1 VSVVVRPVS
10 SRRDRREFIELPYRL
25 HSSSGVWV
33 PPLRLERR
41 IFLMRSQNAFF
52 SHGDAQ
58 LFLAERDGRVVGRI
72 SAQYDDEFN
81 AFHGH
86 RWGMFGFLELEDA
99 PDILPPLLEA
109 ATGWLRTHGRDHMV
123 GPMDFTMNDECGLL
137 IDGYE
142 LEPYIK
148 QPWHP
153 PYYQARCEEAGLA
166 KAMDLLMWELDISD
180 RENVLP
186 ILPQMAERARDKHGI
201 RIRKMSRRGL
211 RRDLD
216 QFAKVYNAAWSHN
229 WGFVPYSKV
238 DLDAYTIDMQLVFSH
253 EWFMIA
259 EQEGRTVAMAITIP
273 DIHQVYKKMQG
284 RLLPLG
290 WLYYLMRH
298 RIIDRVRVGFLGVL
312 PEYQH
317 TGVAAALY
325 LEHFAV
331 AERVRQKEGEA
342 SFILEVNSSMNRGLE
357 AMGGRLVKRWRVYER
372 LLEPGAEPS
381 APTAA
386 EADPPPGAD

>member
-1 VSVVVRPVS
+1 MSVVVRPVS

-72 SAQYDDEFN
+72 TAQYDDEFN

-86 RWGMFGFLELEDA
+86 RWGMFGFLEFEDA

-109 ATGWLRTHGRDHMV
+109 AYAWLRAHGRDHVV

-137 IDGYE
+137 IDGFDR
-142 LEPYIK
+142 EPMIK

-153 PYYQARCEEAGLA
+153 PYYQARCEEAGLT
-166 KAMDLLMWELDISD
+166 KAVDLFMWELEIAD
-180 RENVLP
+180 RSK
-186 ILPQMAERARDKHGI
+186 ILPVVFKLAEEVEPRHGI
-201 RIRKMSRRGL
+201 RIRRMTRRGL
-211 RRDLD
+211 RKDMDRFADVYNSAWSDNWGFTPFGKRDLD
-216 QFAKVYNAAWSHN
+216 VYAQE
-229 WGFVPYSKV
+229 
-238 DLDAYTIDMQLVFSH
+238 LQLVYDRN
-253 EWFMIA
+253 WFMVA
-259 EQEGRTVAMAITIP
+259 ETPEGDTAAVAITVP
-273 DIHQVYKKMQG
+273 DVNQALKKMNG

-290 WLYYLMRH
+290 WWHFLRKGSY
-298 RIIDRVRVGFLGVL
+298 IDRVRVGFLGVK
-312 PEYQH
+312 PSYQH

-325 LEHFAV
+325 VEHFDTAGH
-331 AERVRQKEGEA
+331 ARQKRGEMGW
-342 SFILEVNSSMNRGLE
+342 ILETNRNMNRAME
-357 AMGGRLVKRWRVYER
+357 AMGGRVVKRYRVYGCD
-372 LLEPGAEPS
+372 L
-381 APTAA
+381 
-386 EADPPPGAD
+386 